1 MSVGWEVYDVGTVG
15 NDDSSNATVIVG
27 IVLGILGALV
37 LGAGLALVVM
47 MHLRK
52 KKIGEETSDTSVPQS
67 RTVLPLVLSLFAFAH
82 IPSSAGHFLCPSLQQ
97 TSRTVYQRCSRTPA
111 QAPPAIFRRRAI
123 TDVVSQADSFKNAD

>member
-1 MSVGWEVYDVGTVG
+1 MGTVG

-52 KKIGEETSDTSVPQS
+52 KKIGEETPDTFSFPES
-67 RTVLPLVLSLFAFAH
+67 RAAH
-82 IPSSAGHFLCPSLQQ
+82 IIIVGFCAHSELSGSFLVPVPSANIENRLSTMLSHARSSTAGDFSPTGDYRRGESGRFIQKRSLRKW
-97 TSRTVYQRCSRTPA
+97 T
-111 QAPPAIFRRRAI
+111 FH
-123 TDVVSQADSFKNAD
+123 

>member
-1 MSVGWEVYDVGTVG
+1 MGWEVYDVGTVG

-52 KKIGEETSDTSVPQS
+52 KKIGEEAPDTFFFPES
-67 RTVLPLVLSLFAFAH
+67 RAARIIIVSFCVHSELSGSFSCARPF
-82 IPSSAGHFLCPSLQQ
+82 QQ
-97 TSRTVYQRCSRTPA
+97 TSRTVCQRCCRTPA
-111 QAPPAIFRRRAI
+111 RAPPAIFRRREI
-123 TDVVSQADSFKNAD
+123 TGAVSQADSFKNAV